1 MVFGRVDFM
10 GRNNW
15 IYCSD
20 LYLYKYSKFNLFLPF
35 LENKRI
41 SIFLENCYENAGKK
55 LLIKKIKD
63 ARLFFIKI
71 CEKLDITTLSGVNW
85 KSKIV
90 YIGIEWKRIS
100 SVRFTKVVQEKLTAM
115 GLLFL
120 AIKSGKFRRKS
131 DEITKWGWPSWP
143 LPS

>member
-1 MVFGRVDFM
+1 MIFGRVDFM

-71 CEKLDITTLSGVNW
+71 CEKLDITTLSGVN
-85 KSKIV
+85 
-90 YIGIEWKRIS
+90 
-100 SVRFTKVVQEKLTAM
+100 
-115 GLLFL
+115 
-120 AIKSGKFRRKS
+120 
-131 DEITKWGWPSWP
+131 
-143 LPS
+143 